1 MAHIVNTPH
10 LPASRGTD
18 KLTLTQHEPRLCI
31 PPQLAPSEASD
42 VSSGSA
48 ESHDSDGP
56 LSYTRFSNLVEQS
69 FDGVALSD
77 LIIVKRSSWDA
88 LCGERDEED
97 ELHEEARKTIEKTY
111 EDIMESYKIT
121 LMERYKE
128 DLAKMAGRIA
138 ELEAGTV
145 GPASFSHTE
154 SGRGG
159 GVILVGVEDKLAIAE
174 ERIRDLET
182 KVDCLKLILAGRIT
196 DRERVASNTGCYHG
210 DIEERTSAASWARHG
225 APSPSPAP
233 PTVITPT
240 GPRAILTRKKPTG
253 NNQPPTPVSTPTTTP
268 ITKNSPQPRQQ
279 PRAVPG
285 IITRPQQL
293 YTTPHITTDR
303 LVGESR
309 SRRRAIY
316 ITNLG
321 PNFSLPGLLRCVT
334 QGPLERIIQY
344 PYRGTC
350 LLLFTHAT
358 HAQALFAA
366 GNSRTSKN
374 PFAGKFQANVNWA
387 DQAVVRMDYYVASRI
402 VECGATRIVKFT
414 GLEAGMMGKGGVRG
428 EVDKNEILTW
438 WGGKNNYLI
447 DVTVKDND
455 GRREAVVECESVRD
469 AWWRVQQVTM
479 KVKEGIL
486 KVGWEWMPDYC
497 AVGSLMRK

>member
-1 MAHIVNTPH
+1 M
-10 LPASRGTD
+10 
-18 KLTLTQHEPRLCI
+18 
-31 PPQLAPSEASD
+31 
-42 VSSGSA
+42 
-48 ESHDSDGP
+48 
-56 LSYTRFSNLVEQS
+56 SYERFSNLVEQS

-88 LCGERDEED
+88 RCGERDED

-111 EDIMESYKIT
+111 EDIMETYKVT
-121 LMERYKE
+121 LGERYKE

-138 ELEAGTV
+138 ELEAGTA
-145 GPASFSHTE
+145 GPTNFNYTE
-154 SGRGG
+154 NEGGG
-159 GVILVGVEDKLAIAE
+159 GVTLGRTEDKLAIAE

-196 DRERVASNTGCYHG
+196 DRERVSNSIGYYHG
-210 DIEERTSAASWARHG
+210 DIEERASAASWARHA
-225 APSPSPAP
+225 APSPSPKP
-233 PTVITPT
+233 PTVTPPT
-240 GPRAILTRKKPTG
+240 GPRAILTRKKPTE
-253 NNQPPTPVSTPTTTP
+253 NNQLPSPVSTPTTTP
-268 ITKNSPQPRQQ
+268 ILKSSPQPRQQ
-279 PRAVPG
+279 PRNVPG

-293 YTTPHITTDR
+293 YTNPHITTNH

-321 PNFSLPGLLRCVT
+321 PNFSLSGLLGCVT
-334 QGPLERIIQY
+334 QGPLERIVQY

-350 LLLFTHAT
+350 LLLFTHAA

-374 PFAGKFQANVNWA
+374 PFAGRFQANVNWA

-414 GLEAGMMGKGGVRG
+414 GLEAGLVSESGVRA

-469 AWWRVQQVTM
+469 AWWRVQEVTM

-497 AVGSLMRK
+497 AAGSIMRK

>member
-1 MAHIVNTPH
+1 M
-10 LPASRGTD
+10 
-18 KLTLTQHEPRLCI
+18 
-31 PPQLAPSEASD
+31 
-42 VSSGSA
+42 
-48 ESHDSDGP
+48 
-56 LSYTRFSNLVEQS
+56 SYNRFSNLVEQS

-88 LCGERDEED
+88 LCGERDED

-111 EDIMESYKIT
+111 EDMMENYKIT

-128 DLAKMAGRIA
+128 DLAKMAERIA

-145 GPASFSHTE
+145 GPASLTHTE

-159 GVILVGVEDKLAIAE
+159 VTLGGEDKLIIAE
-174 ERIRDLET
+174 GRIRDLET

-196 DRERVASNTGCYHG
+196 DRERVSNNAGYYHG
-210 DIEERTSAASWARHG
+210 DLEERESAASWARQA
-225 APSPSPAP
+225 APSPSPKF
-233 PTVITPT
+233 PTVTPPT

-253 NNQPPTPVSTPTTTP
+253 NNQLPTPTTTP
-268 ITKNSPQPRQQ
+268 ITKNNTQRHQQ
-279 PRAVPG
+279 PHNIPG
-285 IITRPQQL
+285 IIARPQQL
-293 YTTPHITTDR
+293 FTAPRITTDR
-303 LVGESR
+303 LVGESH

-321 PNFSLPGLLRCVT
+321 PNFSLVGLLHCIT
-334 QGPLERIIQY
+334 QGPLERIVQF

-350 LLLFTHAT
+350 LLLFTHAA
-358 HAQALFAA
+358 HAQALFIA
-366 GNSRTSKN
+366 GNSKTNKN
-374 PFAGKFQANVNWA
+374 PFVGKFQANVNWA

-414 GLEAGMMGKGGVRG
+414 GLEAGIVCENGVRG
-428 EVDKNEILTW
+428 EVDKDEVLTW

-447 DVTVKDND
+447 GVTVKDNS
-455 GRREAVVECESVRD
+455 GRREAIVECESVRD
-469 AWWRVQQVTM
+469 AWWRVQEVTM

-497 AVGSLMRK
+497 GSGSMIRK